1 MQISYDDMKERGEV
15 LLVRQQEILVCKDG
29 IDGQRRV
36 LLPTEEEEDC
46 DDESRYLVVITWKWT
61 DTT

>member
-1 MQISYDDMKERGEV
+1 MKERGEV